1 MDAVDS
7 TLALAPP
14 RVDVALEHGVDRQQ
28 SEAGIVEDVFD
39 DDHAPEQRG
48 ELHAEQVEEGIAIVT
63 SAIFVLIN
71 ILVDLAATTIDPRL
85 EY

>member
-1 MDAVDS
+1 MDAVATKPTRKPPERAARPRMRRPIERDAVTS
-7 TLALAPP
+7 TRGGASA
-14 RVDVALEHGVDRQQ
+14 RVEIQ
-28 SEAGIVEDVFD
+28 
-39 DDHAPEQRG
+39 
-48 ELHAEQVEEGIAIVT
+48 GIAIVT